1 MTKEIILDK
10 NQKVFFVSTP
20 LFYSNDLLHL
30 GHCYSTLI
38 ADAIT
43 RYKKIQGFQTY
54 FVTGLD
60 EHGEKIYDSACKNK
74 LSIEKFLNKISLE
87 TKQL

>member
-1 MTKEIILDK
+1 MTKKIIFK
-10 NQKVFFVSTP
+10 ENQKVFFVSTP

-43 RYKKIQGFQTY
+43 RYKKAQGFQTY

-60 EHGEKIYDSACKNK
+60 EHGEKIFNSAYKNK
-74 LSIEKFLNKISLE
+74 LSIEKFLDKISLK